1 MRCLWILN
9 LITNEVDVSAYFKF
23 IHHNVQWKL
32 SISLFPFPLGAETLL
47 GLYRDTIPVEPW
59 SQVGHACLLQGL
71 EASAIKFYAEYGKLI
86 VFAEAKN
93 PCGGL
98 VGYILLKGSSRLY
111 K

>member
-1 MRCLWILN
+1 MSLHI
-9 LITNEVDVSAYFKF
+9 FKF
-23 IHHNVQWKL
+23 IYHNVQWKL
-32 SISLFPFPLGAETLL
+32 SISLFPFPPGLKTPL

-59 SQVGHACLLQGL
+59 SQVGQACLLKGL

-93 PCGGL
+93 LWGGL
-98 VGYILLKGSSRLY
+98 VECILLKRTSRLY

>member
-1 MRCLWILN
+1 MSPHI
-9 LITNEVDVSAYFKF
+9 FKF